1 MRDMTISELHRE
13 LRAPEFHSYSVKYD
27 GPSSD
32 FNGDAAHVYTVT
44 LGSSDKAQEIL
55 DLLVAILERE
65 LA

>member
-1 MRDMTISELHRE
+1 MTG
-13 LRAPEFHSYSVKYD
+13 FHSYSVKYD

-44 LGSSDKAQEIL
+44 LGSSENAQEMM

-65 LA
+65 MA

>member
-1 MRDMTISELHRE
+1 MTG
-13 LRAPEFHSYSVKYD
+13 FHSYSVKYD

-44 LGSSDKAQEIL
+44 LGSSENAQELI